1 MTQADTDDVVL
12 YERRGHVALLTLN
25 RPRARNA
32 INIAITKALGGY
44 LKQTEAD
51 DDIRAVIL
59 ASSHETVFCAG
70 ADLAEILT
78 VKHDTA
84 ALAKE
89 GGFAGVAHA
98 PRAKPWIAAVGG
110 AAFAGGCELALVC
123 DMIVAT
129 PQARF
134 GLPEVKRGLLAGAGG
149 PLRIQRALPRNI
161 ALEIISTGDPIS
173 AQRAYDLGMVNRL
186 VQQDQLID
194 EAIALADAIAA
205 NAPLAVRES
214 LQITRDAAWMTDEQF
229 WKRNYEVSDRLM
241 ASEDAREGPQAFLEK
256 RAPRWK
262 GR

>member
-1 MTQADTDDVVL
+1 MTEAAPQPVVL
-12 YERRGHVALLTLN
+12 YEQRGNVALLTLN
-25 RPRARNA
+25 RPAARNA
-32 INIAITKALGGY
+32 VNGPVATALGGY

-51 DDIRAVIL
+51 DDIRAVVL

-70 ADLAEILT
+70 ADLAEMFKQNT
-78 VKHDTA
+78 TA
-84 ALAKE
+84 LSTAE
-89 GGFAGVAHA
+89 GGFAGLAHA

-161 ALEIISTGDPIS
+161 ALELIATGDPIG

-186 VQQDQLID
+186 VPQERLID
-194 EAIALADAIAA
+194 EALALAETIAA

-214 LQITRDAAWMTDEQF
+214 LQITRDAAWMDDDQF
-229 WKRNYEVSDRLM
+229 WKANYEASDRLL
-241 ASEDAREGPQAFLEK
+241 ASEDAREGPLAFLEK
-256 RAPRWK
+256 RAPQWK

>member
-1 MTQADTDDVVL
+1 MMTEAAPQPVVL
-12 YERRGHVALLTLN
+12 YEQRGNVALLTLN
-25 RPRARNA
+25 RPAARNA
-32 INIAITKALGGY
+32 VNGPVATALGGY

-51 DDIRAVIL
+51 DDIRAVVL

-70 ADLAEILT
+70 ADLAEMFKQNT
-78 VKHDTA
+78 TA
-84 ALAKE
+84 LSTAE
-89 GGFAGVAHA
+89 GGFAGLAHA

-161 ALEIISTGDPIS
+161 ALELIATGDPIG

-186 VQQDQLID
+186 VPHERLI
-194 EAIALADAIAA
+194 EEALALAETIAA

-214 LQITRDAAWMTDEQF
+214 LQITRDAAWMDDDQF
-229 WKRNYEVSDRLM
+229 WKANYEASDRLL
-241 ASEDAREGPQAFLEK
+241 ASEDAREGPLAFLEK

>member
-1 MTQADTDDVVL
+1 MDESNSDKVVQF
-12 YERRGHVALLTLN
+12 ERRGHVALLTLN
-25 RPRARNA
+25 RPAARNA
-32 INIAITKALGGY
+32 VNGPVASALGGY
-44 LKQTEAD
+44 LRQTEAD
-51 DDIRAVIL
+51 DDIRAVVL
-59 ASSHETVFCAG
+59 ASSHQTVFCAG
-70 ADLAEILT
+70 ADLAEMLKQNT
-78 VKHDTA
+78 TA
-84 ALAKE
+84 LSTPE

-98 PRAKPWIAAVGG
+98 PRTKPWIAAVGG

-161 ALEIISTGDPIS
+161 ALELIATGDPIG

-186 VQQDQLID
+186 VPQERLID
-194 EAIALADAIAA
+194 EALALAETIAA

-214 LQITRDAAWMTDEQF
+214 LQITRDAAWMDDDQF
-229 WKRNYEVSDRLM
+229 WKANYEASDRLL
-241 ASEDAREGPQAFLEK
+241 ASEDAREGPLAFLEK
-256 RAPRWK
+256 RAPQWK

>member
-1 MTQADTDDVVL
+1 MTEAAPQPVVL
-12 YERRGHVALLTLN
+12 YEQRGNVALLTLN
-25 RPRARNA
+25 RPAARNA
-32 INIAITKALGGY
+32 VNGPVATALGGY

-51 DDIRAVIL
+51 DDIRAVVL

-70 ADLAEILT
+70 ADLAEMFKQNT
-78 VKHDTA
+78 TA
-84 ALAKE
+84 LSTAE
-89 GGFAGVAHA
+89 GGFAGLAHA

-161 ALEIISTGDPIS
+161 ALELIATGDPIG

-186 VQQDQLID
+186 VPHERLI
-194 EAIALADAIAA
+194 EEALALAETIAA

-214 LQITRDAAWMTDEQF
+214 LQITRDAAWMDDDQF
-229 WKRNYEVSDRLM
+229 WKANYEASDRLL
-241 ASEDAREGPQAFLEK
+241 ASEDAREGPLAFLEK

>member
-1 MTQADTDDVVL
+1 MTEAAPQPVVL
-12 YERRGHVALLTLN
+12 YEQRGNVALLTLN
-25 RPRARNA
+25 RPAARNA
-32 INIAITKALGGY
+32 VNGPVATALGGY

-51 DDIRAVIL
+51 DDIRAVVL

-70 ADLAEILT
+70 ADLAEMFKQNTTALST
-78 VKHDTA
+78 V
-84 ALAKE
+84 E
-89 GGFAGVAHA
+89 GGFAGLAHA

-110 AAFAGGCELALVC
+110 AACELALVC

-161 ALEIISTGDPIS
+161 ALELIATGDPIG

-186 VQQDQLID
+186 VPHERLI
-194 EAIALADAIAA
+194 EEALALAETIAA

-214 LQITRDAAWMTDEQF
+214 LQITRDAAWMDDDQF
-229 WKRNYEVSDRLM
+229 WKANYEASDRLL
-241 ASEDAREGPQAFLEK
+241 ASEDAREGPLAFLEK
-256 RAPRWK
+256 RAPQWK

>member
-1 MTQADTDDVVL
+1 MMTEAAPQPVVL
-12 YERRGHVALLTLN
+12 YEQRGNVALLTLN
-25 RPRARNA
+25 RPAARNA
-32 INIAITKALGGY
+32 VNGPVATALGGY

-51 DDIRAVIL
+51 DDIRAVVL

-70 ADLAEILT
+70 ADLAEMFKQNT
-78 VKHDTA
+78 TA
-84 ALAKE
+84 LSTAE
-89 GGFAGVAHA
+89 GGFAGLAHA

-161 ALEIISTGDPIS
+161 ALELIATGDPIG

-186 VQQDQLID
+186 VPHERLI
-194 EAIALADAIAA
+194 EEALALAETIAA

-214 LQITRDAAWMTDEQF
+214 LQITRDAAWMDDDQF
-229 WKRNYEVSDRLM
+229 WKANYEASYRLL
-241 ASEDAREGPQAFLEK
+241 ASEDAREGPLAFLEK
-256 RAPRWK
+256 RAPQWK

>member
-1 MTQADTDDVVL
+1 MTEAAPQPVVL
-12 YERRGHVALLTLN
+12 YEQRGNVALLTLN
-25 RPRARNA
+25 RPAARNA
-32 INIAITKALGGY
+32 VNGPVATALGGY

-51 DDIRAVIL
+51 DDIRAVVL

-70 ADLAEILT
+70 ADLAEMFKQNT
-78 VKHDTA
+78 TA
-84 ALAKE
+84 LSTAE
-89 GGFAGVAHA
+89 GGFAGLAHA

-161 ALEIISTGDPIS
+161 ALELIATGDPIG

-186 VQQDQLID
+186 VPQERLID
-194 EAIALADAIAA
+194 EALALAETIAA

-214 LQITRDAAWMTDEQF
+214 LQITRDAAWMDDDQF
-229 WKRNYEVSDRLM
+229 WKANYEASDRLL
-241 ASEDAREGPQAFLEK
+241 ASEDAREGPLAFLEK